1 MKLSIIIPV
10 YNEADYL
17 KRCLDSVYADDEV
30 EVIIVDDG
38 STDGSPDIA
47 KKYAKDHNF
56 KFIQQPNSGVSA
68 ARNLAILHATGD
80 YVTFLDSDD
89 YMLPHSI
96 NQMLSVI
103 SSHQDPIIQFNHS
116 RERYDNQE
124 QYYSLDHLPKKWVLV
139 WNKVYLRSF
148 LTTNDIR
155 FPVDI
160 TFEEDRAF
168 NLRCFHFCDKIY
180 NSTIRTVNK
189 CFDNSQSICHTVT
202 KEKLLSSSK
211 ALTDLLAVEDNPK
224 VEKII
229 RKCLENL
236 WSSGEANRIFGDK
249 K

>member
-10 YNEADYL
+10 YNEAKYL
-17 KRCLDSVYADDEV
+17 KRCLESVYANDDV
-30 EVIIVDDG
+30 EVIIIDDG
-38 STDGSPDIA
+38 STDGSVDIA
-47 KKYAKDHNF
+47 QRYANANHY
-56 KFIQQPNSGVSA
+56 KFIQQPNSGVSV
-68 ARNLAILHATGD
+68 ARNLGILHATGD

-89 YMLPHSI
+89 YILPHGI
-96 NQMLSVI
+96 ETMLAVI
-103 SSHQDPIIQFNHS
+103 ANHGDPIIQFNHS
-116 RERYDNQE
+116 RDRYDNPE
-124 QYYSLDHLPKKWVLV
+124 GYYTLDKLPKKWVLV

-155 FPVDI
+155 FPQGVI
-160 TFEEDRAF
+160 FEEDRVF
-168 NLRCFHFCDKIY
+168 NLRCFHFCNRIY
-180 NSTIRTVNK
+180 NSKCRIINK

-202 KEKLLSSSK
+202 KEKLLSSSN

-236 WSSGEANRIFGDK
+236 WASGEANRIFGDK